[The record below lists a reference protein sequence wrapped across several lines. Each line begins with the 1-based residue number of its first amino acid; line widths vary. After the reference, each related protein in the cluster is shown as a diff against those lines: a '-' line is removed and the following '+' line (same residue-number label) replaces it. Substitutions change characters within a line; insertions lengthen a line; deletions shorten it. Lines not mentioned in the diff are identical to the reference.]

1 MDTFPITASSLARY
15 YKIEPVNFTR
25 CYKECLS
32 GFPQWEQRIHADK
45 WLLLEKNMG
54 TDLSI
59 DETQIGDDVRTILTN
74 KDGHGRKGSLI
85 AIVKGT
91 NADDVVKVLL
101 QLPEEKRN
109 AVKEV
114 TMDFSDSMYSIVQ
127 ASFPNATIVID
138 CFHIF
143 QRCFDA
149 IEEIRLKL
157 KRKETAKRRREEA
170 AYKRKQHERARRRA
184 KYRSSHPKN
193 YKGEK
198 RGRKPMR
205 LNARFVPERLSNGDT
220 MLDLLTRGKRLL
232 AQSGDKWG
240 TTQKARAKLLF
251 ELFPDL
257 QTAYGLVQSLRS
269 IFGTDKVRKGKK
281 DNKPETSREEASVK
295 LDEWCQKVKDCKLR
309 EVKAARDCI
318 LERREEVL
326 NYFING
332 STNASAESINAKMK
346 GFRSEIHGIQD
357 LPFFLFRC
365 TKIFG

>member
-15 YKIEPVNFTR
+15 YKIEAGNFSR
-25 CYKECLS
+25 CYKDSLS
-32 GFPQWEQRIHADK
+32 GFDKWDQTIHADK

-54 TDLSI
+54 TSLSI

-170 AYKRKQHERARRRA
+170 AYKRKQHERGRSAVQNTEPLTQRTTRA
-184 KYRSSHPKN
+184 KSVVASLCGSMPGLCQRGCPTATPCWTCLPEANVFWLSLETNGAQPRRQEQPCCSS
-193 YKGEK
+193 
-198 RGRKPMR
+198 
-205 LNARFVPERLSNGDT
+205 
-220 MLDLLTRGKRLL
+220 
-232 AQSGDKWG
+232 
-240 TTQKARAKLLF
+240 
-251 ELFPDL
+251 
-257 QTAYGLVQSLRS
+257 
-269 IFGTDKVRKGKK
+269 
-281 DNKPETSREEASVK
+281 TS
-295 LDEWCQKVKDCKLR
+295 
-309 EVKAARDCI
+309 
-318 LERREEVL
+318 L
-326 NYFING
+326 NYRRLM
-332 STNASAESINAKMK
+332 AWYRA
-346 GFRSEIHGIQD
+346 
-357 LPFFLFRC
+357 
-365 TKIFG
+365 

>member
-15 YKIEPVNFTR
+15 YKIEAGNFSR
-25 CYKECLS
+25 CYKDSLS
-32 GFPQWEQRIHADK
+32 GFDKWDQTIHADK

-54 TDLSI
+54 TSLSI

-170 AYKRKQHERARRRA
+170 AYSA
-184 KYRSSHPKN
+184 SS
-193 YKGEK
+193 
-198 RGRKPMR
+198 
-205 LNARFVPERLSNGDT
+205 T
-220 MLDLLTRGKRLL
+220 
-232 AQSGDKWG
+232 SGPG
-240 TTQKARAKLLF
+240 A
-251 ELFPDL
+251 
-257 QTAYGLVQSLRS
+257 VQSTDPAIQRTTRVRSEDASLCGSMPGLCLKGCPTATPCWTCSPEANVFWHSQETNGAQPRRQGQSSCSNSSRIYRRLTAWYRAWRS
-269 IFGTDKVRKGKK
+269 IFGTDKVRKKKK

-318 LERREEVL
+318 LERR
-326 NYFING
+326 
-332 STNASAESINAKMK
+332 
-346 GFRSEIHGIQD
+346 
-357 LPFFLFRC
+357 
-365 TKIFG
+365 

>member
-15 YKIEPVNFTR
+15 YKIEAGNFSR
-25 CYKECLS
+25 CYKDSLS
-32 GFPQWEQRIHADK
+32 GFDKWDQTDHADK

-54 TDLSI
+54 TSLSI

-91 NADDVVKVLL
+91 DSDDVVKVLL
-101 QLPEEKRN
+101 QLPEDKRN

-127 ASFPNATIVID
+127 AAFPNATIVID

-143 QRCFDA
+143 QRCIEA
-149 IEEIRLKL
+149 IEELRLKL

-170 AYKRKQHERARRRA
+170 AYKRKQHQRAKRRA
-184 KYRSSHPKN
+184 KYRATHPKN

-232 AQSGDKWG
+232 APVWRQMGAQPRRQEQPCCS
-240 TTQKARAKLLF
+240 
-251 ELFPDL
+251 
-257 QTAYGLVQSLRS
+257 S
-269 IFGTDKVRKGKK
+269 
-281 DNKPETSREEASVK
+281 TS
-295 LDEWCQKVKDCKLR
+295 
-309 EVKAARDCI
+309 
-318 LERREEVL
+318 L
-326 NYFING
+326 NYRRLWPG
-332 STNASAESINAKMK
+332 TEPEKHL
-346 GFRSEIHGIQD
+346 RD
-357 LPFFLFRC
+357 R
-365 TKIFG
+365 

>member
-15 YKIEPVNFTR
+15 YKIEAGNFSR
-25 CYKECLS
+25 CYKDSLS
-32 GFPQWEQRIHADK
+32 GFDKWDQTIHADK

-54 TDLSI
+54 TSLSI

-220 MLDLLTRGKRLL
+220 MLDLLTRSKRLL

-240 TTQKARAKLLF
+240 TT
-251 ELFPDL
+251 
-257 QTAYGLVQSLRS
+257 
-269 IFGTDKVRKGKK
+269 
-281 DNKPETSREEASVK
+281 
-295 LDEWCQKVKDCKLR
+295 
-309 EVKAARDCI
+309 
-318 LERREEVL
+318 
-326 NYFING
+326 
-332 STNASAESINAKMK
+332 
-346 GFRSEIHGIQD
+346 
-357 LPFFLFRC
+357 
-365 TKIFG
+365 

>member
-15 YKIEPVNFTR
+15 YKIEAGNFSR
-25 CYKECLS
+25 CYKDSLS
-32 GFPQWEQRIHADK
+32 GFDKWDQTIHADK

-54 TDLSI
+54 TSLSI

-220 MLDLLTRGKRLL
+220 MLDLLTRSKRLL
-232 AQSGDKWG
+232 ARRQGQSSCSNSSRIYRRLTAWY
-240 TTQKARAKLLF
+240 RA
-251 ELFPDL
+251 
-257 QTAYGLVQSLRS
+257 
-269 IFGTDKVRKGKK
+269 
-281 DNKPETSREEASVK
+281 
-295 LDEWCQKVKDCKLR
+295 
-309 EVKAARDCI
+309 
-318 LERREEVL
+318 
-326 NYFING
+326 
-332 STNASAESINAKMK
+332 
-346 GFRSEIHGIQD
+346 
-357 LPFFLFRC
+357 
-365 TKIFG
+365 